1 MFYIWSSNTDKIMK
15 NKFLLPSNFRLIG
28 WITFL
33 FFFALGIATEYANF
47 SIPGFQIYYT
57 DDHDSIYYNLT
68 NEFAFAGTIIGLLM
82 VSFARHTNEDELISK
97 IRLESWQWAVVIN
110 YGILLI
116 LNFTYYGFGFVFIV
130 TYNVFTL
137 LLVYIIRFYHSLYL
151 LNKNLTDED

>member
-1 MFYIWSSNTDKIMK
+1 MFYIWSSNTDKNMK
-15 NKFLLPSNFRLIG
+15 NKFLLPANFRLIG

-33 FFFALGIATEYANF
+33 FFFALSIATECAGF

-57 DDHDSIYYNLT
+57 DDYTSNYYNLT

-82 VSFARHTNEDELISK
+82 ISFARHINEDELISK

-116 LNFTYYGFGFVFIV
+116 LNFTYYSLGFVFIV
-130 TYNVFTL
+130 TMNVFTL